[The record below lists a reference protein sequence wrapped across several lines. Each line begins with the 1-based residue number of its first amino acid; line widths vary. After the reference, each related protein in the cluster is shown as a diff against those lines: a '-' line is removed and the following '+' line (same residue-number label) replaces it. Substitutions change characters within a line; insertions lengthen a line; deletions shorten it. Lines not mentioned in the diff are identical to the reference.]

1 MPRSARYQFE
11 IRNRLA
17 AFLLQEGVFTPVSD
31 DLMVYVRSRDVDG
44 TLRGILV
51 EDGRQ
56 KNSQATILA
65 EPRPP
70 GGRASRPGGTA
81 AKWLPRGGWTIRAAA

>member
-1 MPRSARYQFE
+1 MLNVWIVPSSYAAFREYQFE
-11 IRNRLA
+11 IRNRIA

-31 DLMVYVRSRDVDG
+31 DFTVYVRSRDVDG

-56 KNSQATILA
+56 KNSRATILA
-65 EPRPP
+65 E
-70 GGRASRPGGTA
+70 
-81 AKWLPRGGWTIRAAA
+81 RGHG